1 MHLLPGGVNGLEPAE
16 FNLRFHRQFTSQVQP
31 NKRVAVFHFPN
42 DEIFGRW
49 QKEAIEISFANLGNR
64 RNAMVRVPPL
74 VTGHEG
80 MNKFYFIDTYGRCIA
95 EFLAADEPNERICRS
110 D

>member
-1 MHLLPGGVNGLEPAE
+1 
-16 FNLRFHRQFTSQVQP
+16 
-31 NKRVAVFHFPN
+31 
-42 DEIFGRW
+42 
-49 QKEAIEISFANLGNR
+49 
-64 RNAMVRVPPL
+64 MVRVPPL